1 MTIVNRRNALVG
13 WAMLKLWKR
22 NARRKAK
29 EARGHVDSWRR
40 KSA

>member
-40 KSA
+40 KSD

>member
-40 KSA
+40 KSP